1 MTKKQEKIKEAYGQ
15 YWEDFKSYADENGWI
30 RDKDFWGR
38 WPNSGIEW
46 ETTDHDNDYYD
57 KRRPKSL
64 SGLKDNNGWIFI
76 ESEVDLP
83 DQPGEYYAVKNHS
96 IEAAHYLGK
105 NRWLMSGSPYPRTTE
120 ITGITHYQPIVKPKP
135 PIY

>member
-15 YWEDFKSYADENGWI
+15 YWEDFKSYVDENGWI

-38 WPNSGIEW
+38 WPNSAIEW

-64 SGLKDNNGWIFI
+64 AGLKDNNGWISI
-76 ESEVDLP
+76 SNEGLPQTDESDGFWV
-83 DQPGEYYAVKNHS
+83 
-96 IEAAHYLGK
+96 
-105 NRWLMSGSPYPRTTE
+105 MSDDYTFVLDCYFDSYDKEFKIIFQKTPVVNV
-120 ITGITHYQPIVKPKP
+120 THYQPIVKPKP